1 MQLRSLIC
9 IVLGRALFVVAVLT
23 VGSVAAVAQ
32 LATGQMPSDPRGV
45 SVIAAPPPDYNPVT
59 GTAFANAQLAL
70 PPAPNPAIA
79 PDAFAAWRN
88 AVTAAPNREP
98 STLSTTNI
106 FNGPIKRKRL
116 VSGQPQAQ

>member
-1 MQLRSLIC
+1 
-9 IVLGRALFVVAVLT
+9 
-23 VGSVAAVAQ
+23 
-32 LATGQMPSDPRGV
+32 MPSDPRGV
-45 SVIAAPPPDYNPVT
+45 SVIAAPPPGYNPVT